1 MLNVVLLL
9 FSLLFCS
16 HSFSNESV
24 MEVVPLNNR
33 PASEIQALLYPLLE
47 DSERIIDNHSSL
59 IIKASPA
66 RQKELKQIIQQ
77 LDKRLNN
84 LLISVIQSKTQTAQA
99 LNASARLN
107 INVTDNR
114 LLTNGRAR
122 YANTQGMKN
131 SNSQQQITT
140 LDGKAAYIKTGKTY
154 PVNNSSISYSPYG
167 YPVISNSTQFIE
179 ASTGFLVT
187 PRLSG
192 KQVTIE
198 ITPWS
203 DNMNNSGQLNTQ
215 SEHTTTRVNLGE
227 WVEIGGIE
235 ESRQSSANSLLS
247 HHYSTSNNNM
257 RIMIKVDKQAE
268 NNLKQQ
274 D

>member
-1 MLNVVLLL
+1 MFNAILLL
-9 FSLLFCS
+9 FSLLFCH

-33 PASEIQALLYPLLE
+33 PASEIQSILHPLLE
-47 DSERIIDNHSSL
+47 DSERMVENHSSL

-77 LDKRLNN
+77 LDKPLNN
-84 LLISVIQSKTQTAQA
+84 LLISVIQSKTQTAQT
-99 LNASARLN
+99 LNASTRLN
-107 INVTDNR
+107 AKLTNNR
-114 LLTNGRAR
+114 LSINGRAR
-122 YANTQGMKN
+122 YANTQGIKN
-131 SNSQQQITT
+131 SDNQQQITT
-140 LDGKAAYIKTGKTY
+140 LDGKAAYIKTGKVH
-154 PVNNSSISYSPYG
+154 PVNNTSISYSPYG
-167 YPVISNSTQFIE
+167 YPVISNNTQLIE

-203 DNMNNSGQLNTQ
+203 DNINNSGQLNTQ
-215 SEHTTTRVNLGE
+215 SGHTTIRVNLGE
-227 WVEIGGIE
+227 WVEIGGTE
-235 ESRQSSANSLLS
+235 ENKQSSANSMLS
-247 HHYSTSNNNM
+247 HRYSTANNNM
-257 RIMIKVDKQAE
+257 RILIKVDKQAE
-268 NNLKQQ
+268 NNLKQR